1 MKMPQ
6 TQFCL
11 CFRSLWDTSQYEGPS
26 QNFFC
31 VEIFYQKCWSIHL
44 LFVWAQNQAWQ
55 SRHFGNEISSD
66 QVPHYYWLNHF
77 EKKLEWE
84 TKILL
89 LFFNFVLRQAPLFC
103 VPDED
108 DKHLFENDRK
118 TPVKRPTSFVWK
130 YFTKHDDFS
139 VCEVCSQKLK
149 LVGSSRHSTSGMR
162 YHLKN
167 IHNIQEW
174 VYVFHF
180 VNCGDE

>member
-1 MKMPQ
+1 MKVPAKTSFVWKYFTRNVDQ
-6 TQFCL
+6 SICYL
-11 CFRSLWDTSQYEGPS
+11 CGHKIKLGKAGTSGMRYHLIKCH
-26 QNFFC
+26 NIT
-31 VEIFYQKCWSIHL
+31 VEPFWSIHII
-44 LFVWAQNQAWQ
+44 FQFCFKT
-55 SRHFGNEISSD
+55 R
-66 QVPHYYWLNHF
+66 
-77 EKKLEWE
+77 
-84 TKILL
+84 T
-89 LFFNFVLRQAPLFC
+89 LFC

-108 DKHLFENDRK
+108 DKHPFENDRK

-174 VYVFHF
+174 AYVSLYF
-180 VNCGDE
+180 VNCDEYIWLWILSREMTLLSSSILKTSGW

>member
-1 MKMPQ
+1 MFQIPLRHLPIWRSQPKLL
-6 TQFCL
+6 L
-11 CFRSLWDTSQYEGPS
+11 CGNILPETLINPFVIYVDTKSSLAKQALPEWD
-26 QNFFC
+26 
-31 VEIFYQKCWSIHL
+31 IIWSS
-44 LFVWAQNQAWQ
+44 A
-55 SRHFGNEISSD
+55 
-66 QVPHYYWLNHF
+66 
-77 EKKLEWE
+77 
-84 TKILL
+84 TILL
-89 LFFNFVLRQAPLFC
+89 IEPFWKKNLNERLKLWLFFNFVLRQAPFFC

-174 VYVFHF
+174 AYVFHF
-180 VNCGDE
+180 VNCDE